1 MKQQRSNRRQWLKR
15 IGLSLL
21 AITGVLVIILAVHI
35 YDVTHREQLPT
46 KHWQMARIEFA
57 APLDSPMAMQVQSY
71 FHQHALVKYS
81 HMNTEQGWLVFAF
94 DNRNSD
100 ANSIYQSMKTKLPV
114 ATTLYN
120 PSANDMAGSCPV
132 IDKSSVTYKLGSFFQ
147 RIF

>member
-1 MKQQRSNRRQWLKR
+1 MKQQRSNRRKWLTR

-21 AITGVLVIILAVHI
+21 SITGILVVILAVHI

-57 APLDSPMAMQVQSY
+57 APLDSPLAIQLKERVQA
-71 FHQHALVKYS
+71 HTAVKYS
-81 HMNTEQGWLVFAF
+81 HINQEQRWLVFAF
-94 DNRNSD
+94 DNRNTN
-100 ANSIYQSMKTKLPV
+100 AETIYQSMKTTLPV
-114 ATTLYN
+114 ASSLYK